1 MHNKSCFIAPFGR
14 QRVNGTQT
22 LQKSPRQH
30 IYPTFWSFW
39 SKQSWKMSLLA
50 RSKVLGLFVN
60 PMTVDAKYSR
70 HNTGTLRQPIE
81 MHLF

>member
-1 MHNKSCFIAPFGR
+1 
-14 QRVNGTQT
+14 
-22 LQKSPRQH
+22 
-30 IYPTFWSFW
+30 
-39 SKQSWKMSLLA
+39 MSLLA